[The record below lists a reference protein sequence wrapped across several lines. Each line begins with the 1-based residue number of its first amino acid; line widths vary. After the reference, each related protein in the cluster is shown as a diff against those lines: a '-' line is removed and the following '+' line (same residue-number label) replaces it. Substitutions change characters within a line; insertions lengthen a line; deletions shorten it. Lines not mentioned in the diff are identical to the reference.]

1 MKLSSKTLIA
11 NAALLILLTSFTA
24 FIFLSSRYEEELR
37 EDSTQRIQEMNTF
50 MKTLQGYS
58 DTIAHNLLAFTINRD
73 PSSIIT
79 IQEAE
84 ANLDCEDRKSTRL
97 NSSHDQISYA
107 VFCLKKKIIKIFY
120 NCDRIHL

>member
-58 DTIAHNLLAFTINRD
+58 DMIAHNLLVYTINRD

-79 IQEAE
+79 RSEEHTSELQSRGH
-84 ANLDCEDRKSTRL
+84 LVCRL
-97 NSSHDQISYA
+97 
-107 VFCLKKKIIKIFY
+107 L
-120 NCDRIHL
+120 

>member
-58 DTIAHNLLAFTINRD
+58 DTIAHNLLDYTMNRD

-79 IQEAE
+79 LQEAE
-84 ANLDCEDRKSTRL
+84 SNQQNLLYETI
-97 NSSHDQISYA
+97 SSAQSADVQ
-107 VFCLKKKIIKIFY
+107 L
-120 NCDRIHL
+120 

>member
-11 NAALLILLTSFTA
+11 NAALLILLTSSTA

-84 ANLDCEDRKSTRL
+84 DNEKNLQIEIIFSAVTERIKILYLTCE
-97 NSSHDQISYA
+97 
-107 VFCLKKKIIKIFY
+107 KIIKI
-120 NCDRIHL
+120 